1 MAKTVLITGANGQ
14 LGNEMRLVIDGNDAF
29 SPIFTDVQELDIT
42 SKDAIDAFFANHH
55 IDYVVNCAAYTA
67 VDNAEDNV
75 ELCTR
80 LNADAVEYL
89 AQAENEKATSGS
101 GSNEKLYSFEKDDTL
116 IFSAFYRTYKI
127 DIEAELDT
135 LHWWKFMAMFNDLD
149 EKSKL
154 VGVYMYYRGLD
165 INESSIYKHASE
177 REKQKILEMKN
188 FVSLESK
195 NIGSSVGN
203 AEKEKIR
210 LERLKILEAKN
221 GNGN

>member
-1 MAKTVLITGANGQ
+1 
-14 LGNEMRLVIDGNDAF
+14 
-29 SPIFTDVQELDIT
+29 
-42 SKDAIDAFFANHH
+42 
-55 IDYVVNCAAYTA
+55 
-67 VDNAEDNV
+67 
-75 ELCTR
+75 
-80 LNADAVEYL
+80 
-89 AQAENEKATSGS
+89 
-101 GSNEKLYSFEKDDTL
+101 
-116 IFSAFYRTYKI
+116 
-127 DIEAELDT
+127 
-135 LHWWKFMAMFNDLD
+135 MAMFNDLD

-203 AEKEKIR
+203 AEVEKIR

-221 GNGN
+221 GNRN

>member
-1 MAKTVLITGANGQ
+1 MLLNKCPNAIQIYDKIFDIETNARLWLNISIQ
-14 LGNEMRLVIDGNDAF
+14 LSKVNNAYQVIDILF
-29 SPIFTDVQELDIT
+29 SAIKNKKDINEEYNN
-42 SKDAIDAFFANHH
+42 KLLEKLYWFL
-55 IDYVVNCAAYTA
+55 NCGKT
-67 VDNAEDNV
+67 NNEIKT
-75 ELCTR
+75 ES
-80 LNADAVEYL
+80 
-89 AQAENEKATSGS
+89 EKARS

-195 NIGSSVGN
+195 NMGSNIDN

>member
-1 MAKTVLITGANGQ
+1 MLLNKCPNAIQIYDKIFDIETNARVWLNISIQ
-14 LGNEMRLVIDGNDAF
+14 LSKVNNAYQVIDILF
-29 SPIFTDVQELDIT
+29 SAIKNKKDINEEYNN
-42 SKDAIDAFFANHH
+42 KLLEKLYWFL
-55 IDYVVNCAAYTA
+55 NCGKT
-67 VDNAEDNV
+67 NNEIKAES
-75 ELCTR
+75 
-80 LNADAVEYL
+80 
-89 AQAENEKATSGS
+89 EKATRGS

-195 NIGSSVGN
+195 NIGSNIDN
-203 AEKEKIR
+203 AEMEKIR

-221 GNGN
+221 GNRD

>member
-1 MAKTVLITGANGQ
+1 MLLNKCPNAIQIYDKIFDIETNARLWLNISIQ
-14 LGNEMRLVIDGNDAF
+14 LSKVNNAYQVIDILF
-29 SPIFTDVQELDIT
+29 SAIKNKKDINEEYNN
-42 SKDAIDAFFANHH
+42 KLLEKLYWFL
-55 IDYVVNCAAYTA
+55 NCGKT
-67 VDNAEDNV
+67 NNEIKT
-75 ELCTR
+75 ES
-80 LNADAVEYL
+80 
-89 AQAENEKATSGS
+89 EKARS

-195 NIGSSVGN
+195 NMGSNIDN

-221 GNGN
+221 GNRN

>member
-1 MAKTVLITGANGQ
+1 MLLNKCPNAIQIYDKIFDIETNARLWLNISIQ
-14 LGNEMRLVIDGNDAF
+14 LSKVNNAYQVIDILF
-29 SPIFTDVQELDIT
+29 SAIKNKKDINEEYNN
-42 SKDAIDAFFANHH
+42 KLIEKLYWFL
-55 IDYVVNCAAYTA
+55 NCGKT
-67 VDNAEDNV
+67 NNEIKS
-75 ELCTR
+75 ES
-80 LNADAVEYL
+80 
-89 AQAENEKATSGS
+89 EKATR

-203 AEKEKIR
+203 AEEEKIR

-221 GNGN
+221 GNRN

>member
-1 MAKTVLITGANGQ
+1 MLLNKCPNAIQIYDKIFDIETNARLWLNISIQ
-14 LGNEMRLVIDGNDAF
+14 LSKVNNAYQVIDILF
-29 SPIFTDVQELDIT
+29 SAIKNKKDINEEYNN
-42 SKDAIDAFFANHH
+42 KLLEKLYWFL
-55 IDYVVNCAAYTA
+55 NCGKT
-67 VDNAEDNV
+67 NNEIKT
-75 ELCTR
+75 ES
-80 LNADAVEYL
+80 
-89 AQAENEKATSGS
+89 EKARS

-203 AEKEKIR
+203 AEEKKIR

-221 GNGN
+221 GNRN